1 MQNATIGNAQKYR
14 SWRLCMLNEEINK
27 TNIRYWFPVPR
38 LDDML
43 NMMVGD
49 KVFSQLFL
57 EVVSNDLNM
66 PPQSM
71 ENGLQ
76 EERQRTV
83 SMNGR

>member
-1 MQNATIGNAQKYR
+1 
-14 SWRLCMLNEEINK
+14 
-27 TNIRYWFPVPR
+27 
-38 LDDML
+38 ML

-76 EERQRTV
+76 EEQQRTV